1 MPTFAYVARNQQ
13 GAKVTGHVEAPNTN
27 ALTSRLSALGYTVT
41 GITEN
46 EGNPD
51 VFDPGLL
58 FRRVRPH
65 DLIDFYLELGTM
77 LKSGIALT
85 TALNDLGEATP
96 NRRLAVSISDVAR
109 RVQRGDGLSSAL
121 RAHRRVFSTLA
132 CDLIEAGE
140 TTGHLDDAFLGL
152 ATYLQR
158 DIETADQ
165 VKTAL
170 RYPAIVFG
178 AAIVVVAITITY
190 VLPNFA
196 VVFNRLDRD
205 LPLPT
210 RAILAVGEWFGQHGA
225 GLLLFLGA
233 AALLAL
239 WLTRQERVATFLDDV
254 RLRLPAVG
262 KLYRQLAIARF
273 ARILG
278 LLLSS
283 GIPLLQALGSSAR
296 VTANRKLRGAIECAT
311 EEVRRGA
318 SISEALGR
326 SGTFPPSVIRI
337 IEVGEKTGNLD
348 VLLQG
353 LSEQYERQIPYAVKR
368 LTTFLEVVMIAGMG
382 ALVAFVAFA
391 FLMPM
396 AMVLD
401 FV

>member
-13 GAKVTGHVEAPNTN
+13 GARVTGRVEALDTI
-27 ALTSRLSALGYTVT
+27 ALTARLSALGYTVT
-41 GITEN
+41 GITED
-46 EGNPD
+46 EGNSD
-51 VFDPGLL
+51 IFDPGLL
-58 FRRVRPH
+58 FQRVRPH

-77 LKSGIALT
+77 LKSGIALS
-85 TALNDLGEATP
+85 TALNDLGKATP
-96 NRRLAVSISDVAR
+96 NRRLAASILDVAR

-121 RAHRRVFSTLA
+121 REHRRVFSTLA

-140 TTGHLDDAFLGL
+140 TTGHLDEAFLGL

-158 DIETADQ
+158 DVETADQ

-170 RYPAIVFG
+170 RYPAIVFC
-178 AAIVVVAITITY
+178 AAIVVVATTITY

-210 RAILAVGEWFGQHGA
+210 RAILAMGAWFGQHGA
-225 GLLLFLGA
+225 GLLLFLGGVV
-233 AALLAL
+233 LLAL
-239 WLTRQERVATFLDDV
+239 WAARQERVALFLDGV
-254 RLRLPAVG
+254 RLRLPAIG
-262 KLYRQLAIARF
+262 KLHRQLAIARF

-283 GIPLLQALGSSAR
+283 GVPLLQALASSAR
-296 VTANRKLRGAIECAT
+296 VTANRKLRGVIECAA

-318 SISEALGR
+318 PISEALGR
-326 SGTFPPSVIRI
+326 SGVFPLSVIRI
-337 IEVGEKTGNLD
+337 IDVGEKTGDLD
-348 VLLQG
+348 VLLQR
-353 LSEQYERQIPYAVKR
+353 LSEQYEQQIPYAVKR
-368 LTTFLEVVMIAGMG
+368 LTTVLEVVMIAGMG

-396 AMVLD
+396 AMVLE